1 MEKKGVLSTLRFMF
15 FTIISLGL
23 IFSSV
28 VITVINMYKP
38 AVKTY
43 INGEFIGYF
52 SSEQQFDQVYNDLV
66 VEKQNID
73 PNVKVYLEAEPT
85 FETSYIRDSLLN
97 EQNVYTNLRAK
108 VKTEFTIY
116 EVAVNNE
123 TKMTFSTED
132 DANKYSEDLKSEVS
146 KLDVKVIEKKVEEL
160 NNVTTIERADAILK
174 DIVDRNKPV
183 VVPKVKP
190 QNYAYTA
197 TTAKASDEVAK
208 SALAQGGIWP
218 TTARYITSP
227 YGWRWGT
234 IHTGTDIAGPMGS
247 PIYAY
252 KDGLVTYSG
261 WNASYGYIV
270 KIDHG
275 NGLSTWYAHCSKLL
289 VSAGQNVK
297 QGQTISLMGSTGNST
312 GSHLHFEV
320 RINGV
325 HVNSY
330 SYISAY

>member
-23 IFSSV
+23 VFSAV

-66 VEKQNID
+66 AEKQNID
-73 PNVKVYLEAEPT
+73 SNVKVYLETEPT

-108 VKTEFTIY
+108 IKTEFTIY

-132 DANKYSEDLKSEVS
+132 EADKYSEDLKSEVS
-146 KLDVKVIEKKVEEL
+146 KLDVKVLEKKVEEL
-160 NNVTTIERADAILK
+160 NNITSIERADAILK

-183 VVPKVKP
+183 ETPKVNT
-190 QNYAYTA
+190 QNYGYTS
-197 TTAKASDEVAK
+197 TTAKVSADVAK
-208 SALAQGGIWP
+208 SAAAQGGIWP
-218 TTARYITSP
+218 TTVRYISSH

-234 IHTGTDIAGPMGS
+234 VHTGIDIAGPIGS
-247 PIYAY
+247 QIFAY

-270 KIDHG
+270 KVDHG
-275 NGLSTWYAHCSKLL
+275 NGLATWYAHCSKLL
-289 VSAGQNVK
+289 VTAGQNVK
-297 QGQTISLMGSTGNST
+297 QGQVIALMGSTGNST
-312 GSHLHFEV
+312 GSHLHFEM

-325 HVNSY
+325 PTNPY
-330 SYISAY
+330 TYISAY